1 MNEIR
6 SKIIRIL
13 VDKLALDESELGDNQ
28 KFYDDLGVDSLDLFE
43 VIVDV
48 EKSFNISI
56 ADDEVTRLNTLGAL
70 VAYVEKN
77 SPHRSLMQVA

>member
-6 SKIIRIL
+6 SKITRIL

-28 KFYDDLGVDSLDLFE
+28 KFYDDLGVDSLDFFE